1 MVNVTYSIVAFQ
13 IGENDVGPAKYKTTL
28 LIAA

>member
-13 IGENDVGPAKYKTTL
+13 IGENDAGPAKTTL
-28 LIAA
+28 LTAA